1 MYCPKCG
8 TKLHILQDMYEQ
20 KARLYTCIT
29 CGYEYVKKPIK
40 LRTPAALLPVANQGD
55 GKIMK

>member
-1 MYCPKCG
+1 MNCPKCN
-8 TKLHILQDMYEQ
+8 TTLHVLSDIYEQ
-20 KARLYTCIT
+20 DAKLYVCIT

-40 LRTPAALLPVANQGD
+40 LRTPAALLPVANR